1 MGNKALINT
10 AIETNDL
17 LFFEGN
23 LVKPYSLEGDTL
35 WYMDLTENYEA
46 CANITDVEIV
56 PYVEGV

>member
-46 CANITDVEIV
+46 CANITDVEIIS
-56 PYVEGV
+56 YVEGV

>member
-1 MGNKALINT
+1 MDNKTLINV

-17 LFFEGN
+17 LFFGGN